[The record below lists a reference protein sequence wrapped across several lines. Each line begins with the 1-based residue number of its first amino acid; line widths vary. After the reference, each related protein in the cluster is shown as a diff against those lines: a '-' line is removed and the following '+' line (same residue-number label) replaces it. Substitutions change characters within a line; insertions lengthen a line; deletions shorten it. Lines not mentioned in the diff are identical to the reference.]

1 MLAQNSELT
10 RSESEQ
16 GLFSESCHLPT
27 SCAENTAQQTCS
39 VISVPPVSN
48 KATLSHLTKPVTF
61 TRPFI
66 PNIVVHQNSPGVFHR
81 SFYSG

>member
-1 MLAQNSELT
+1 MLAQKSELA

-16 GLFSESCHLPT
+16 GLFSESGHLPT
-27 SCAENTAQQTCS
+27 SCAENGAQQTCS

-48 KATLSHLTKPVTF
+48 KATLSHLTKPASDV
-61 TRPFI
+61 FI
-66 PNIVVHQNSPGVFHR
+66 PNIVVHQNSPGMFHR

>member
-1 MLAQNSELT
+1 MLAQNSELP

-16 GLFSESCHLPT
+16 GLFNESGHLPT
-27 SCAENTAQQTCS
+27 SCAENGVQQTCS

-48 KATLSHLTKPVTF
+48 KATLTHLTKPPSDV
-61 TRPFI
+61 FI
-66 PNIVVHQNSPGVFHR
+66 PNIVVHQNSPGMFHR